1 MKKRL
6 LCLLLMVTLLAG
18 LMPAAY
24 AEGNVVSYTVKSG
37 DTLVSICGSYGMNY
51 YNVKSA
57 IMKLNGFTSEKQ
69 LDTLS
74 PGQVIKLPASE
85 DDAKNVTASS
95 SASAGSST
103 GGSTSGGSTDS
114 GGSVSYVVKAGDTFI
129 TICEEHGLNFFAIK
143 NQLMKLN
150 GFKNASQLDSLR
162 VGQTVKLPGSGSTSS
177 TPGTPE
183 TPDKPSTP
191 STDGGTTTPAPS
203 VDYKTIS
210 HTVGEWDTLLK
221 VCGSY
226 GMNFYTVK
234 YAIMKLNGFTSERQL
249 DILSNGQVIKLP
261 ASEDD
266 AKLVMSASTT
276 TTKPSGGSTDGASTG
291 SGSATGE
298 SVAYYLIPYT
308 FQPGDTVYNICLSMG
323 VDFEKNSDLIKKLNS
338 IKDYHSIADGKV
350 LLIPSPKAPE
360 SGNYYKVVAHKLVS
374 GETAESVTAGYG
386 LDYSKVLNMMKLVNG
401 KDSLEMIYAGT
412 IFYVPVSCKA

>member
-114 GGSVSYVVKAGDTFI
+114 GGSVSYVVKAGDTFV

-291 SGSATGE
+291 SGSAAGE

-338 IKDYHSIADGKV
+338 IKDYRSIADGKV

-374 GETAESVTAGYG
+374 GETAESVAAGYG

>member
-74 PGQVIKLPASE
+74 PGQVIKLPANE

-95 SASAGSST
+95 SASADSST

-162 VGQTVKLPGSGSTSS
+162 VGQTVKLPGSGSTPS

-234 YAIMKLNGFTSERQL
+234 YAIMKLNGFTSKRQL

-338 IKDYHSIADGKV
+338 IKDYRSIADGKV